1 MHNENPKY
9 VRYSHVYNDKLVL
22 TLVRQDFDVKNWKDV
37 DKVYKLEAYSCIFP
51 NNEADFSAFTNCR
64 EIVIFGKNQLRVVK
78 WPPKIE
84 YIRISRFSNIKIPL
98 KCDQYQYLREFR
110 TLTAVLDDYNIDF
123 AHCYRLRN
131 ISIHEDFYN
140 ERYENMF
147 DGEKITL
154 PPKNDGKHRMKQIPI
169 NWAFCLSLEKLEL
182 WSLRE
187 VKEIPIEFTY
197 NPELWIN
204 ISNLPHIPHISFL
217 PIEFWDCTQFENSEE
232 FMYDFDSFIH
242 PRKQK
247 NIERYKEWEKLFFEE
262 YGFETTWTAERIK
275 FMDYALIAA
284 EQIKDKEL
292 RERFIR
298 WAKNFRP
305 KFKLKSGYELIM

>member
-1 MHNENPKY
+1 MTIAGEVFDIK
-9 VRYSHVYNDKLVL
+9 KL
-22 TLVRQDFDVKNWKDV
+22 KDV
-37 DKVYKLEAYSCIFP
+37 DKIYRLEVYECIYP

-64 EIVIFGKNQLRVVK
+64 EIEISGENQLRVVK

-84 YIRISRFSNIKIPL
+84 SILIFEYPNLKIPL
-98 KCDQYQYLREFR
+98 KCDQYQYLEKFR
-110 TLTAVLDDYNIDF
+110 TIAAVLDDYNIDF

-131 ISIHEDFYN
+131 ISIHEDFLC
-140 ERYENMF
+140 EWHEKMF

-154 PPKNDGKHRMKQIPI
+154 PSKNDGKHRMKQVPI
-169 NWAFCLSLEKLEL
+169 NWAFSISLEKLEL

-187 VKEIPIEFTY
+187 VKEIPIEFTH

-217 PIEFWDCTQFENSEE
+217 PIEFWDCTQFENSEN
-232 FMYDFDSFIH
+232 FMLIFDSFIH
-242 PRKQK
+242 PRKQE

-284 EQIKDKEL
+284 EQIPEKEL
-292 RERFIR
+292 REEYIR

-305 KFKLKSGYELIM
+305 KFKLKNGYELIM

>member
-1 MHNENPKY
+1 MLWHIQDTIITMK
-9 VRYSHVYNDKLVL
+9 KKVL
-22 TLVRQDFDVKNWKDV
+22 TIAGEVFDIKKLKDV
-37 DKVYKLEAYSCIFP
+37 DKIYKLKVYDCIYS
-51 NNEADFSAFTNCR
+51 NNDVDFSAFTNCR
-64 EIVIFGKNQLRVVK
+64 EIEISGENQLRVVK

-84 YIRISRFSNIKIPL
+84 SILIFNFPNLKIPL
-98 KCDQYQYLREFR
+98 KYDQYQHLEKF
-110 TLTAVLDDYNIDF
+110 TTIAAVLDDYNIDF
-123 AHCYRLRN
+123 AHCYRLRK
-131 ISIHEDFYN
+131 ISIGEDFYN

-169 NWAFCLSLEKLEL
+169 NWAFSISLEKLEL

-187 VKEIPIEFTY
+187 VKEIPIEFTH

-217 PIEFWDCTQFENSEE
+217 PIEFWDCTQFENSES

-242 PRKQK
+242 PRKQE

-262 YGFETTWTAERIK
+262 YGFETVWTAERIK

-284 EQIKDKEL
+284 EQIPEKEL
-292 RERFIR
+292 REEYIR
-298 WAKNFRP
+298 WEKNFRP
-305 KFKLKSGYELIM
+305 KFKLKSGYEIIM

>member
-1 MHNENPKY
+1 M
-9 VRYSHVYNDKLVL
+9 
-22 TLVRQDFDVKNWKDV
+22 
-37 DKVYKLEAYSCIFP
+37 
-51 NNEADFSAFTNCR
+51 
-64 EIVIFGKNQLRVVK
+64 VK

-84 YIRISRFSNIKIPL
+84 YIRISDFTNIKIPL

-123 AHCYRLRN
+123 AHCYRLRK
-131 ISIHEDFYN
+131 ISIVEDFYN

-169 NWAFCLSLEKLEL
+169 NWAFCLSLKKLDL
-182 WSLRE
+182 DGLRE
-187 VKEIPIEFTY
+187 VKEIPIEFTH
-197 NPELWIN
+197 NPRLWIN
-204 ISNLPHIPHISFL
+204 ISDLPHIPHISFL

-242 PRKQK
+242 PRKQE
-247 NIERYKEWEKLFFEE
+247 NLERYKEWEKLFFEE

-275 FMDYALIAA
+275 FMDYAIIAA

-292 RERFIR
+292 HERFIR
-298 WAKNFRP
+298 WAKKFRP

>member
-9 VRYSHVYNDKLVL
+9 VRYSQIYSDKIVL

-37 DKVYKLEAYSCIFP
+37 DKVYKLEAYDCIYP
-51 NNEADFSAFTNCR
+51 NNEADFSAFINCK
-64 EIVIFGKNQLRVVK
+64 EIEISGENQLRVVK

-84 YIRISRFSNIKIPL
+84 SILIFEFPNLKIPL
-98 KCDQYQYLREFR
+98 KCDQYQYLRKF
-110 TLTAVLDDYNIDF
+110 TTIAAVLDDYNIDF
-123 AHCYRLRN
+123 AHCYRLRE
-131 ISIHEDFYN
+131 ISIGEDFLCEWYA
-140 ERYENMF
+140 NMF

-154 PPKNDGKHRMKQIPI
+154 PPKNDGKHRMKQVPI
-169 NWAFCLSLEKLEL
+169 NWAFCISLEKLKL
-182 WSLRE
+182 NSLRE
-187 VKEIPIEFTY
+187 VKEIPIEFTH

-217 PIEFWDCTQFENSEE
+217 LIEFWDCTQFENSEN
-232 FMYDFDSFIH
+232 FMLIFDSFIH

-262 YGFETTWTAERIK
+262 YGFETVWTAERIK

-284 EQIKDKEL
+284 EQIPEKEL
-292 RERFIR
+292 REEFIR
-298 WAKNFRP
+298 WAKKFRP
-305 KFKLKSGYELIM
+305 RFKLKSGYELIM